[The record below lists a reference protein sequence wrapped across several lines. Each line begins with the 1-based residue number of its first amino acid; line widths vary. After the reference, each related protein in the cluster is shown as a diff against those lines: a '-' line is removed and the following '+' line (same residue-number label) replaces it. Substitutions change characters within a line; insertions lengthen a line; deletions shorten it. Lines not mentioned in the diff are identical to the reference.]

1 MPGMNGL
8 EFILQASQIYSNLYF
23 FILSGYQINAEIE
36 EALKNNVVHEFIQKP
51 YDSKNLNEIIQKYLP

>member
-1 MPGMNGL
+1 MNGL